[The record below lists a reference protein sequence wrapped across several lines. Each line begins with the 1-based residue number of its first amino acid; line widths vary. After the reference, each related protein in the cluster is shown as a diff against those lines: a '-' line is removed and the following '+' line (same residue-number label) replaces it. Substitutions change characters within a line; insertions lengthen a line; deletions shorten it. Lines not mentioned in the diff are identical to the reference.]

1 MRQYVPAEQGE
12 DPAHVGPESPAPGQ
26 PDRRVPESGL
36 PARRL
41 SELAE
46 EAVRC
51 TAECCGAVATASDG
65 SDERPTAVTHPDLA
79 ALVTVQDR
87 SGDGPIPAAERGG
100 CPVDARDLLNDRRWP
115 DYRALALDSGVR
127 SSVTIPFRSGDLT
140 VTLSLYSF
148 RPGSLGDAPHGPVR
162 ALGDLAASCLVRD
175 RSYQAA
181 LTEVDQLGSALC
193 SRPVVD
199 QACGIVMHVLGC
211 GPDDAFT
218 VLRRISQ
225 RTNRKLADVASAVV
239 QRRGRGLEREFTA
252 LAD

>member
-1 MRQYVPAEQGE
+1 MRRNVPTDHQHLAARVEKNPVARAQ
-12 DPAHVGPESPAPGQ
+12 PAAQ
-26 PDRRVPESGL
+26 APESGM

-51 TAECCGAVATASDG
+51 TADCCGAVATASDG
-65 SDERPTAVTHPDLA
+65 TGERPTAVTHPDLA
-79 ALVTVQDR
+79 PLVTVQDR
-87 SGDGPIPAAERGG
+87 SGDGPIPTAEEGG
-100 CPVDARDLLNDRRWP
+100 DPVDATDLLNDRRWP
-115 DYRALALDSGVR
+115 EYRALALDSGVR
-127 SSVTIPFRSGDLT
+127 SSVTIPFRSADLT

-148 RPGSLGDAPHGPVR
+148 HAGCLGDAPHGPVR
-162 ALGDLAASCLVRD
+162 ALGNLAVGCLVRD
-175 RSYQAA
+175 RSYRAA
-181 LTEVDQLGSALC
+181 LAEVDQLGSALR

-225 RTNRKLADVASAVV
+225 TTNRKLSDVASAVV
-239 QRRGRGLEREFTA
+239 ERRGRGLEREFTA
-252 LAD
+252 LAN